1 MSIGLPLSELKQ
13 ARLGEVKSVSHDNV
27 NRFLHRKAYTAC
39 TNEFLS
45 VGDSVDESAYGVC
58 RSFLAGQA
66 SSQYHRATRQVCNIE
81 QFAALSSYKTNQS
94 SMRNIYF

>member
-1 MSIGLPLSELKQ
+1 M
-13 ARLGEVKSVSHDNV
+13 
-27 NRFLHRKAYTAC
+27 
-39 TNEFLS
+39 
-45 VGDSVDESAYGVC
+45 DESAYGVC